1 MPMKCFN
8 HQETEAVAVCVS
20 CGKALCPSCISKSS
34 RGKLV
39 CSALCAQAIS
49 EADDFRD
56 YFHNRSTRSWR
67 LIAYAMLF
75 PVSFIFLV
83 FGGFAIWA
91 REWPIVWL
99 LLSVVVI
106 FVLAGLGCLRLGK
119 RMVADEMS
127 RG

>member
-1 MPMKCFN
+1 
-8 HQETEAVAVCVS
+8 
-20 CGKALCPSCISKSS
+20 
-34 RGKLV
+34 
-39 CSALCAQAIS
+39 
-49 EADDFRD
+49 
-56 YFHNRSTRSWR
+56 
-67 LIAYAMLF
+67 MLF